1 MAFLFVC
8 VGAHLSRR
16 WRILTKSCSS
26 SSAALRCNLSR
37 RWWKSAV
44 ERSFCTSTW
53 RTLPVFFWKMEARR
67 RLKVGSFSRAA
78 HRRACS
84 SSSAWEDPIAD
95 SRGLPPPKM
104 LKFAVPVDRLKL
116 EDRKSALVLLDNDRE
131 LRRLRLERI
140 ACNLSVCSSPTS
152 GSRSFSSFPPFV
164 NSISLTSSSTNFT
177 SCWYLSFQSFFGG
190 FNRLSPQYTTCN
202 TPWQQYRAIC
212 KWILYSLPSLKEVTM
227 TSLQSFGF
235 NYSALLKR
243 PYLKG
248 LWRFQGMRETRW
260 ISFFCKV
267 KLRDS
272 NRCDA
277 CKVELLPNVEL
288 ATCKWICDILTAKSR
303 IWQSFEVQLF
313 DSKRVEK
320 SFANKR
326 FQ

>member
-1 MAFLFVC
+1 MMSDQSHHHPVLQFPHINVLFKMLTYWNTTHDCFPFVPPTSPPLHPYRNSLTWHKLNQWRTLTHAHHFVAMILNCKILCNTWSWPPFTSTLQILKWCLNLHTEVRITEILSSNIVVKLFMAFLFVC

-116 EDRKSALVLLDNDRE
+116 EDRKSALMLLDNDRE
-131 LRRLRLERI
+131 LRRLWLERI
-140 ACNLSVCSSPTS
+140 ACNLSLCSSPTS

-177 SCWYLSFQSFFGG
+177 SCWSLSF
-190 FNRLSPQYTTCN
+190 
-202 TPWQQYRAIC
+202 
-212 KWILYSLPSLKEVTM
+212 
-227 TSLQSFGF
+227 
-235 NYSALLKR
+235 
-243 PYLKG
+243 
-248 LWRFQGMRETRW
+248 
-260 ISFFCKV
+260 
-267 KLRDS
+267 
-272 NRCDA
+272 
-277 CKVELLPNVEL
+277 
-288 ATCKWICDILTAKSR
+288 
-303 IWQSFEVQLF
+303 
-313 DSKRVEK
+313 
-320 SFANKR
+320 
-326 FQ
+326 